1 MSTAPEVRAAKM
13 LVALWD
19 GSLPV
24 DVKAI
29 ARHAEVQVEVV
40 RGLDVSGVVSIDGTA
55 PIIRVNSDEPSLR
68 QRFTIAHELGHVFL
82 GHLRGRPVF
91 RDPAHNYTMSNYDP
105 KERDANR
112 FAVALLMPEDAVKAV
127 IMRMTEPDIEALAEV
142 FKVSKVAM
150 SIRLKSLGVI
160 PVWA

>member
-1 MSTAPEVRAAKM
+1 
-13 LVALWD
+13 
-19 GSLPV
+19 
-24 DVKAI
+24 
-29 ARHAEVQVEVV
+29 VEVV

-68 QRFTIAHELGHVFL
+68 QRFTIAHVLGHVSL
-82 GHLRGRPVF
+82 GHLTMKSPEF

-127 IMRMTEPDIEALAEV
+127 IMRMTEPDIKALAEV